1 MLCSCNN
8 TSLTNTL
15 LKSANDYMSIKPD
28 SALIVLEKLNRSDI
42 KGRYNKAKYAL
53 LYSQALDKNYIDIKS
68 DSIISQAL
76 KYYNRRGSS
85 IEKAYTYYYSG
96 RIYENKNNVDSAII
110 QYVHTEEYLS
120 QTEDYYLQ
128 GLTANA
134 LARLYQSQNFIE
146 LSQNKYL
153 DAANHF
159 LRIDR
164 KTNELSSYIGALR
177 MMAIQEN
184 YELFESYYL
193 KAYDLAVNLKDTL
206 HLLQLTK
213 LRAASIID
221 KDGDYRQ
228 AINLLLSATSNYCNN
243 IVPNDYSSILSNSY
257 LRLNQLDSASVH
269 LQPLIFNSTHYF

>member
-164 KTNELSSYIGALR
+164 KTNELSSYIGPLR

-184 YELFESYYL
+184 Y
-193 KAYDLAVNLKDTL
+193 V
-206 HLLQLTK
+206 
-213 LRAASIID
+213 
-221 KDGDYRQ
+221 
-228 AINLLLSATSNYCNN
+228 
-243 IVPNDYSSILSNSY
+243 
-257 LRLNQLDSASVH
+257 
-269 LQPLIFNSTHYF
+269 